1 MKQEI
6 LRFEN
11 VTCKKD
17 GAVYLD
23 NFSFYMTAGEIVGLL
38 SVNDRGIKELI
49 ELMAK
54 NHPID
59 AGRVY
64 MGGKLVNS
72 YLNQEETSNRI
83 YQIDQKSSLIND
95 LSITDN
101 LFVMRP
107 GFKKQVINEW
117 VLREQADRVLKQ
129 LSMDLDL
136 NKRVERLTTM
146 ERIMVEIAKAEGA
159 DAICHGCTGKGN
171 DQVRFELTLKALC
184 PDMAIIA
191 PWREWD
197 IESRDEEIDY
207 AEAHNIPLKINR
219 ETNYSKDK
227 NLWHL
232 SHEGLDLENPA
243 NEPQYNKPGFLEL
256 GVSPEQAPDTPTYLT
271 LHFEKGIPTAVDGKE
286 MGAVEL
292 VEYLNKVGGENG
304 IGLLDIVENRLVGMK
319 SRGVYETP
327 GGAIL
332 YKAINVLE
340 TITLDKESAHFKAQM
355 AQKYAD
361 IVYNGQW
368 FTPLREALDA
378 FADSLE
384 KTVTGDVKLKL
395 YKGNMINA
403 GVTSP
408 YTLYDEQ
415 TASFGE
421 DEDYNQA
428 DATGFINL
436 FGLSIK
442 ERAKLSKNWPEVK

>member
-64 MGGKLVNS
+64 MGGKI
-72 YLNQEETSNRI
+72 LNQEETSNRI

-146 ERIMVEIAKAEGA
+146 ERIMVETDAPYMAPTPFRGKRCDSRYVYRMAETIAEIKGLTPAEVEQATTENG
-159 DAICHGCTGKGN
+159 
-171 DQVRFELTLKALC
+171 KALF
-184 PDMAIIA
+184 AI
-191 PWREWD
+191 P
-197 IESRDEEIDY
+197 
-207 AEAHNIPLKINR
+207 
-219 ETNYSKDK
+219 
-227 NLWHL
+227 
-232 SHEGLDLENPA
+232 
-243 NEPQYNKPGFLEL
+243 
-256 GVSPEQAPDTPTYLT
+256 
-271 LHFEKGIPTAVDGKE
+271 
-286 MGAVEL
+286 
-292 VEYLNKVGGENG
+292 
-304 IGLLDIVENRLVGMK
+304 
-319 SRGVYETP
+319 
-327 GGAIL
+327 
-332 YKAINVLE
+332 
-340 TITLDKESAHFKAQM
+340 
-355 AQKYAD
+355 
-361 IVYNGQW
+361 
-368 FTPLREALDA
+368 
-378 FADSLE
+378 
-384 KTVTGDVKLKL
+384 
-395 YKGNMINA
+395 
-403 GVTSP
+403 
-408 YTLYDEQ
+408 
-415 TASFGE
+415 
-421 DEDYNQA
+421 
-428 DATGFINL
+428 
-436 FGLSIK
+436 
-442 ERAKLSKNWPEVK
+442 

>member
-49 ELMAK
+49 ELTAK

-83 YQIDQKSSLIND
+83 YQIDQKSSLINN

-146 ERIMVEIAKAEGA
+146 ERIMVEIA
-159 DAICHGCTGKGN
+159 
-171 DQVRFELTLKALC
+171 
-184 PDMAIIA
+184 
-191 PWREWD
+191 
-197 IESRDEEIDY
+197 
-207 AEAHNIPLKINR
+207 
-219 ETNYSKDK
+219 
-227 NLWHL
+227 
-232 SHEGLDLENPA
+232 
-243 NEPQYNKPGFLEL
+243 
-256 GVSPEQAPDTPTYLT
+256 
-271 LHFEKGIPTAVDGKE
+271 
-286 MGAVEL
+286 
-292 VEYLNKVGGENG
+292 
-304 IGLLDIVENRLVGMK
+304 
-319 SRGVYETP
+319 
-327 GGAIL
+327 
-332 YKAINVLE
+332 
-340 TITLDKESAHFKAQM
+340 
-355 AQKYAD
+355 
-361 IVYNGQW
+361 
-368 FTPLREALDA
+368 
-378 FADSLE
+378 
-384 KTVTGDVKLKL
+384 
-395 YKGNMINA
+395 
-403 GVTSP
+403 
-408 YTLYDEQ
+408 
-415 TASFGE
+415 
-421 DEDYNQA
+421 
-428 DATGFINL
+428 
-436 FGLSIK
+436 
-442 ERAKLSKNWPEVK
+442 

>member
-49 ELMAK
+49 ELTAK

-83 YQIDQKSSLIND
+83 YQIDQKSSLINN

-146 ERIMVEIAKAEGA
+146 ERIMVEIAKAYLMGSKLLVVLYPEKLIGQA
-159 DAICHGCTGKGN
+159 DFPQFHQLLRKMQSMGISTLYFCYHHWIMFKICDRIALFSRGRIKKL
-171 DQVRFELTLKALC
+171 FEPEEFREEA
-184 PDMAIIA
+184 IA
-191 PWREWD
+191 PY
-197 IESRDEEIDY
+197 IY
-207 AEAHNIPLKINR
+207 
-219 ETNYSKDK
+219 Y
-227 NLWHL
+227 
-232 SHEGLDLENPA
+232 
-243 NEPQYNKPGFLEL
+243 
-256 GVSPEQAPDTPTYLT
+256 
-271 LHFEKGIPTAVDGKE
+271 
-286 MGAVEL
+286 
-292 VEYLNKVGGENG
+292 
-304 IGLLDIVENRLVGMK
+304 
-319 SRGVYETP
+319 
-327 GGAIL
+327 
-332 YKAINVLE
+332 
-340 TITLDKESAHFKAQM
+340 FK
-355 AQKYAD
+355 
-361 IVYNGQW
+361 
-368 FTPLREALDA
+368 
-378 FADSLE
+378 
-384 KTVTGDVKLKL
+384 
-395 YKGNMINA
+395 
-403 GVTSP
+403 
-408 YTLYDEQ
+408 
-415 TASFGE
+415 
-421 DEDYNQA
+421 
-428 DATGFINL
+428 
-436 FGLSIK
+436 
-442 ERAKLSKNWPEVK
+442 

>member
-49 ELMAK
+49 ELTAK

-83 YQIDQKSSLIND
+83 YQIDQKSSLINN

-146 ERIMVEIAKAEGA
+146 EQGLFNGKQAFSGA
-159 DAICHGCTGKGN
+159 VSGKTDRSG
-171 DQVRFELTLKALC
+171 RF
-184 PDMAIIA
+184 
-191 PWREWD
+191 
-197 IESRDEEIDY
+197 
-207 AEAHNIPLKINR
+207 
-219 ETNYSKDK
+219 
-227 NLWHL
+227 
-232 SHEGLDLENPA
+232 PA
-243 NEPQYNKPGFLEL
+243 
-256 GVSPEQAPDTPTYLT
+256 VSPAFKKNAEHGDLY
-271 LHFEKGIPTAVDGKE
+271 AVF
-286 MGAVEL
+286 
-292 VEYLNKVGGENG
+292 
-304 IGLLDIVENRLVGMK
+304 LL
-319 SRGVYETP
+319 SS
-327 GGAIL
+327 
-332 YKAINVLE
+332 
-340 TITLDKESAHFKAQM
+340 LDH
-355 AQKYAD
+355 
-361 IVYNGQW
+361 V
-368 FTPLREALDA
+368 
-378 FADSLE
+378 
-384 KTVTGDVKLKL
+384 
-395 YKGNMINA
+395 
-403 GVTSP
+403 
-408 YTLYDEQ
+408 
-415 TASFGE
+415 
-421 DEDYNQA
+421 
-428 DATGFINL
+428 
-436 FGLSIK
+436 
-442 ERAKLSKNWPEVK
+442 

>member
-146 ERIMVEIAKAEGA
+146 ERIMVEIAKAYLMG
-159 DAICHGCTGKGN
+159 
-171 DQVRFELTLKALC
+171 
-184 PDMAIIA
+184 
-191 PWREWD
+191 
-197 IESRDEEIDY
+197 
-207 AEAHNIPLKINR
+207 
-219 ETNYSKDK
+219 SK
-227 NLWHL
+227 LL
-232 SHEGLDLENPA
+232 VVLYPEN
-243 NEPQYNKPGFLEL
+243 
-256 GVSPEQAPDTPTYLT
+256 
-271 LHFEKGIPTAVDGKE
+271 
-286 MGAVEL
+286 
-292 VEYLNKVGGENG
+292 
-304 IGLLDIVENRLVGMK
+304 
-319 SRGVYETP
+319 
-327 GGAIL
+327 
-332 YKAINVLE
+332 
-340 TITLDKESAHFKAQM
+340 
-355 AQKYAD
+355 
-361 IVYNGQW
+361 
-368 FTPLREALDA
+368 
-378 FADSLE
+378 
-384 KTVTGDVKLKL
+384 
-395 YKGNMINA
+395 
-403 GVTSP
+403 
-408 YTLYDEQ
+408 
-415 TASFGE
+415 
-421 DEDYNQA
+421 
-428 DATGFINL
+428 
-436 FGLSIK
+436 
-442 ERAKLSKNWPEVK
+442 

>member
-146 ERIMVEIAKAEGA
+146 ERIMVETDAPYMAPEPYRGQRCDSTMIARSAETVAQLRG
-159 DAICHGCTGKGN
+159 
-171 DQVRFELTLKALC
+171 LT
-184 PDMAIIA
+184 
-191 PWREWD
+191 
-197 IESRDEEIDY
+197 RDEV
-207 AEAHNIPLKINR
+207 EAV
-219 ETNYSKDK
+219 T
-227 NLWHL
+227 
-232 SHEGLDLENPA
+232 LENG
-243 NEPQYNKPGFLEL
+243 KKF
-256 GVSPEQAPDTPTYLT
+256 
-271 LHFEKGIPTAVDGKE
+271 FGIA
-286 MGAVEL
+286 
-292 VEYLNKVGGENG
+292 
-304 IGLLDIVENRLVGMK
+304 
-319 SRGVYETP
+319 
-327 GGAIL
+327 
-332 YKAINVLE
+332 
-340 TITLDKESAHFKAQM
+340 
-355 AQKYAD
+355 
-361 IVYNGQW
+361 
-368 FTPLREALDA
+368 
-378 FADSLE
+378 
-384 KTVTGDVKLKL
+384 
-395 YKGNMINA
+395 
-403 GVTSP
+403 
-408 YTLYDEQ
+408 
-415 TASFGE
+415 
-421 DEDYNQA
+421 
-428 DATGFINL
+428 
-436 FGLSIK
+436 
-442 ERAKLSKNWPEVK
+442 

>member
-49 ELMAK
+49 ELTAK

-146 ERIMVEIAKAEGA
+146 ERIMVETDAPYMAPTPFRGKRCDSRYVYRMAETIAE
-159 DAICHGCTGKGN
+159 IKGLTRQ
-171 DQVRFELTLKALC
+171 QV
-184 PDMAIIA
+184 
-191 PWREWD
+191 
-197 IESRDEEIDY
+197 EEI
-207 AEAHNIPLKINR
+207 
-219 ETNYSKDK
+219 TT
-227 NLWHL
+227 
-232 SHEGLDLENPA
+232 A
-243 NEPQYNKPGFLEL
+243 N
-256 GVSPEQAPDTPTYLT
+256 
-271 LHFEKGIPTAVDGKE
+271 GKK
-286 MGAVEL
+286 L
-292 VEYLNKVGGENG
+292 F
-304 IGLLDIVENRLVGMK
+304 
-319 SRGVYETP
+319 
-327 GGAIL
+327 AI
-332 YKAINVLE
+332 
-340 TITLDKESAHFKAQM
+340 
-355 AQKYAD
+355 AD
-361 IVYNGQW
+361 
-368 FTPLREALDA
+368 
-378 FADSLE
+378 
-384 KTVTGDVKLKL
+384 
-395 YKGNMINA
+395 
-403 GVTSP
+403 
-408 YTLYDEQ
+408 
-415 TASFGE
+415 
-421 DEDYNQA
+421 
-428 DATGFINL
+428 
-436 FGLSIK
+436 
-442 ERAKLSKNWPEVK
+442 

>member
-17 GAVYLD
+17 GAVYLE

-136 NKRVERLTTM
+136 NKRVE
-146 ERIMVEIAKAEGA
+146 KAYYHGA
-159 DAICHGCTGKGN
+159 DHGGDRQGLFNGKQAFSGAVSGKT
-171 DQVRFELTLKALC
+171 DRSGRF
-184 PDMAIIA
+184 
-191 PWREWD
+191 
-197 IESRDEEIDY
+197 
-207 AEAHNIPLKINR
+207 
-219 ETNYSKDK
+219 
-227 NLWHL
+227 
-232 SHEGLDLENPA
+232 PA
-243 NEPQYNKPGFLEL
+243 
-256 GVSPEQAPDTPTYLT
+256 VSPAFKKNAEHGDLY
-271 LHFEKGIPTAVDGKE
+271 AVF
-286 MGAVEL
+286 
-292 VEYLNKVGGENG
+292 
-304 IGLLDIVENRLVGMK
+304 LL
-319 SRGVYETP
+319 SS
-327 GGAIL
+327 
-332 YKAINVLE
+332 
-340 TITLDKESAHFKAQM
+340 LDH
-355 AQKYAD
+355 
-361 IVYNGQW
+361 V
-368 FTPLREALDA
+368 
-378 FADSLE
+378 
-384 KTVTGDVKLKL
+384 
-395 YKGNMINA
+395 
-403 GVTSP
+403 
-408 YTLYDEQ
+408 
-415 TASFGE
+415 
-421 DEDYNQA
+421 
-428 DATGFINL
+428 
-436 FGLSIK
+436 
-442 ERAKLSKNWPEVK
+442 

>member
-49 ELMAK
+49 ELTAK

-83 YQIDQKSSLIND
+83 YQIDQKSSLINN

-146 ERIMVEIAKAEGA
+146 ERIMVET
-159 DAICHGCTGKGN
+159 DAPYMAPEPHRGERCDSSFLPLTAARVAQLKGLETGE
-171 DQVRFELTLKALC
+171 VLRAT
-184 PDMAIIA
+184 
-191 PWREWD
+191 
-197 IESRDEEIDY
+197 
-207 AEAHNIPLKINR
+207 
-219 ETNYSKDK
+219 
-227 NLWHL
+227 
-232 SHEGLDLENPA
+232 LEN
-243 NEPQYNKPGFLEL
+243 
-256 GVSPEQAPDTPTYLT
+256 
-271 LHFEKGIPTAVDGKE
+271 GKRFF
-286 MGAVEL
+286 
-292 VEYLNKVGGENG
+292 N
-304 IGLLDIVENRLVGMK
+304 
-319 SRGVYETP
+319 
-327 GGAIL
+327 IL
-332 YKAINVLE
+332 
-340 TITLDKESAHFKAQM
+340 
-355 AQKYAD
+355 
-361 IVYNGQW
+361 
-368 FTPLREALDA
+368 
-378 FADSLE
+378 
-384 KTVTGDVKLKL
+384 
-395 YKGNMINA
+395 
-403 GVTSP
+403 
-408 YTLYDEQ
+408 
-415 TASFGE
+415 
-421 DEDYNQA
+421 
-428 DATGFINL
+428 
-436 FGLSIK
+436 
-442 ERAKLSKNWPEVK
+442 

>member
-107 GFKKQVINEW
+107 GFRKQVINEW

-146 ERIMVEIAKAEGA
+146 ERIMVEIAKAYLMGSKLLAGA
-159 DAICHGCTGKGN
+159 VSGKTDRSG
-171 DQVRFELTLKALC
+171 RF
-184 PDMAIIA
+184 
-191 PWREWD
+191 
-197 IESRDEEIDY
+197 
-207 AEAHNIPLKINR
+207 
-219 ETNYSKDK
+219 
-227 NLWHL
+227 
-232 SHEGLDLENPA
+232 PA
-243 NEPQYNKPGFLEL
+243 
-256 GVSPEQAPDTPTYLT
+256 VSPAFKKNAEHGDLY
-271 LHFEKGIPTAVDGKE
+271 AVF
-286 MGAVEL
+286 
-292 VEYLNKVGGENG
+292 
-304 IGLLDIVENRLVGMK
+304 LL
-319 SRGVYETP
+319 SS
-327 GGAIL
+327 
-332 YKAINVLE
+332 
-340 TITLDKESAHFKAQM
+340 LDH
-355 AQKYAD
+355 
-361 IVYNGQW
+361 V
-368 FTPLREALDA
+368 
-378 FADSLE
+378 
-384 KTVTGDVKLKL
+384 
-395 YKGNMINA
+395 
-403 GVTSP
+403 
-408 YTLYDEQ
+408 
-415 TASFGE
+415 
-421 DEDYNQA
+421 
-428 DATGFINL
+428 
-436 FGLSIK
+436 
-442 ERAKLSKNWPEVK
+442 

>member
-136 NKRVERLTTM
+136 N
-146 ERIMVEIAKAEGA
+146 
-159 DAICHGCTGKGN
+159 
-171 DQVRFELTLKALC
+171 
-184 PDMAIIA
+184 
-191 PWREWD
+191 
-197 IESRDEEIDY
+197 
-207 AEAHNIPLKINR
+207 
-219 ETNYSKDK
+219 
-227 NLWHL
+227 L
-232 SHEGLDLENPA
+232 SLIH
-243 NEPQYNKPGFLEL
+243 
-256 GVSPEQAPDTPTYLT
+256 
-271 LHFEKGIPTAVDGKE
+271 I
-286 MGAVEL
+286 
-292 VEYLNKVGGENG
+292 
-304 IGLLDIVENRLVGMK
+304 
-319 SRGVYETP
+319 
-327 GGAIL
+327 
-332 YKAINVLE
+332 
-340 TITLDKESAHFKAQM
+340 
-355 AQKYAD
+355 
-361 IVYNGQW
+361 
-368 FTPLREALDA
+368 
-378 FADSLE
+378 
-384 KTVTGDVKLKL
+384 
-395 YKGNMINA
+395 
-403 GVTSP
+403 
-408 YTLYDEQ
+408 
-415 TASFGE
+415 
-421 DEDYNQA
+421 
-428 DATGFINL
+428 
-436 FGLSIK
+436 
-442 ERAKLSKNWPEVK
+442 